1 MTKLQQQ
8 LAEQFLHIL
17 EEEKLDWKKEW
28 SGLSGRPYNPVS
40 KTVYHGSNYFS
51 LLLTSMAKGYQ
62 DPRWCT
68 FAQIKEQGWTL
79 KAGKGQ
85 SAKIE
90 FWYPYDREQKKAISW
105 QEFREAGGQ
114 INDRYQLFSRVYSVY
129 NGDMIVGIP
138 KLEVTQNEIQPVEL
152 VDTISGSMGVSISY
166 HKSDQAFYRPV
177 RPDLSSVPPAIS
189 FRVCLRIHG
198 TP

>member
-90 FWYPYDREQKKAISW
+90 FWYPYDQIGRASCRE
-105 QEFREAGGQ
+105 
-114 INDRYQLFSRVYSVY
+114 RV
-129 NGDMIVGIP
+129 
-138 KLEVTQNEIQPVEL
+138 
-152 VDTISGSMGVSISY
+152 
-166 HKSDQAFYRPV
+166 
-177 RPDLSSVPPAIS
+177 
-189 FRVCLRIHG
+189 
-198 TP
+198 